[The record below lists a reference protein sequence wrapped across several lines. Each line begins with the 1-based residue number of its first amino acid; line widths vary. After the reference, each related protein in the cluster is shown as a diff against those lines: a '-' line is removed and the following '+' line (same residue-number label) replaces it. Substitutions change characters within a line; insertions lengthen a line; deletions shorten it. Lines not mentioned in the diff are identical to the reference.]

1 MSVAEKSTI
10 LIVEDEFLV
19 RMAAVDLVEE
29 AGFLALEAGNAD
41 EAIAILEERP
51 DVRLVL
57 TDIDMPGTMDGLK
70 LAHYIRHRWPPIHLI
85 IASGKAMVE
94 EADLPSGTRF
104 LAKPYQ
110 GTVMSEALLEMLGP
124 T

>member
-51 DVRLVL
+51 EVRLVL

-70 LAHYIRHRWPPIHLI
+70 LAHYVRSRWPPIHLI

-110 GTVMSEALLEMLGP
+110 GTVMSEALLAMLGP

>member
-1 MSVAEKSTI
+1 MGEKSTI

-70 LAHYIRHRWPPIHLI
+70 LAHYVRSRWPPIHLI

-94 EADLPSGTRF
+94 EADLPSGSRF

-124 T
+124 N

>member
-1 MSVAEKSTI
+1 MSVGEKSTI

-57 TDIDMPGTMDGLK
+57 TDIDKDGDASSAGEAGTPRNAAILMRQK
-70 LAHYIRHRWPPIHLI
+70 L
-85 IASGKAMVE
+85 
-94 EADLPSGTRF
+94 
-104 LAKPYQ
+104 Q
-110 GTVMSEALLEMLGP
+110 GVNRL
-124 T
+124 

>member
-1 MSVAEKSTI
+1 MSVAEKSTV

-110 GTVMSEALLEMLGP
+110 GTVMSEALLEMLRP